1 MLVACCHMPCA
12 CCVAPG
18 AAAAA
23 AAAEAVDVLQAHA
36 CSG

>member
-1 MLVACCHMPCA
+1 MPCA